1 MSALSRLKSSSRYSI
16 QALPQHFCKNYC
28 TCCEKAWLMVVAS
41 WLSCCTPLIESLS
54 SATASGAVSATCYA
68 SDAED

>member
-1 MSALSRLKSSSRYSI
+1 MAALSGLRRDSRYSI
-16 QALPQHFCKNYC
+16 QPLPQHFCEGCC

-54 SATASGAVSATCYA
+54 SATASGAVSATYYA
-68 SDAED
+68 SDADE